1 MDTST
6 DSQPLPVDVFNVS
19 FSFCWENHLR
29 RNKCL
34 IKASPVTLRKLMYF
48 QGGTSVC
55 YDITNKNTCRFV
67 EIRRLNTSDYLN
79 CHNIYRFTS
88 SCHWCENCSV
98 LQAFL
103 QRFVKNAIA
112 RCTVHAF
119 TVSVPQRYHTDH
131 LHSTIT
137 LWYHHR
143 IKICKTEKSH
153 SSI

>member
-55 YDITNKNTCRFV
+55 YDITNNNTCRFV

-112 RCTVHAF
+112 RCNCTCIYSVSASAVPYRPF
-119 TVSVPQRYHTDH
+119 TFYHNFMVPSQNKDMQN
-131 LHSTIT
+131 
-137 LWYHHR
+137 
-143 IKICKTEKSH
+143 
-153 SSI
+153 